1 MTVEEV
7 ITVLAMQEEILQFNH
22 FTNEDAWTLGTLLVA
37 EAKMRDLGDTAVEI
51 RLNNGYTVFKYAGN
65 GTTLN
70 NEIWLDRMYR
80 TVQVLEKSS
89 LRVYSELKKEE
100 ETLEDIGLN
109 EKEYSCL
116 GGGFPVRVEEVGV
129 VGAIM
134 VSNQNHFVNH
144 DIIVKALSRYLHID
158 EVPRIR
164 AL

>member
-22 FTNEDAWTLGTLLVA
+22 FTNEDAWELGNLLVA
-37 EAKMRDLGDTAVEI
+37 EAKKRELDTTVEI

-65 GTTLN
+65 GTTPN
-70 NEIWLDRMYR
+70 NEIWADKMFASVSRM
-80 TVQVLEKSS
+80 EKRS
-89 LRVYSELKKEE
+89 E
-100 ETLEDIGLN
+100 ETMEDIGLGK
-109 EKEYSCL
+109 EEYSCL

-129 VGAIM
+129 IGAIM
-134 VSNQNHFVNH
+134 VTNQSHFVNH

>member
-22 FTNEDAWTLGTLLVA
+22 FTNEDAWELGNLLVA
-37 EAKMRDLGDTAVEI
+37 EAKKRELDTTVEI

-65 GTTLN
+65 GTTPN
-70 NEIWLDRMYR
+70 NEIWADKMFASVSRM
-80 TVQVLEKSS
+80 EKSTM
-89 LRVYSELKKEE
+89 LLYSELKRSE
-100 ETLEDIGLN
+100 ETMEDIGLGK
-109 EKEYSCL
+109 EEYSRL

-129 VGAIM
+129 IGAIM
-134 VSNQNHFVNH
+134 VTNQSHFVNH